1 MNTMPKLKIEML
13 PVDALNEYEG
23 NARQHGETD
32 IAAIKASIEKFG
44 FNDPIGIWGENII
57 VEGHGRLMAA
67 KDLGMTEVPVIRLD
81 HLTEEE
87 RRAYGLAHNKTAE
100 LSMWNFEKLDLEL
113 AGIKSFDMTQYGF
126 PEIEQEPDPED
137 IIEDTPPEDAPSI
150 CERGQIYK
158 LGEHRL
164 MCGDSTSTEDM
175 DALMAGET
183 AVLLLTDP
191 PYNVS
196 LGQNGGHPLIPSEAK
211 QLHRRT
217 DGLIIANDAWKND
230 EDFIEFLHKAFTV
243 ALEKMCPGGVFYIW
257 YGDTQALNFRLAC
270 QRSGM
275 TIRENLIW
283 VKNSFAFGRQ
293 DYQWQHEPCLYGW
306 KDGAAHYFI
315 KKRTLTTVIEDQ
327 VDLDKMKKEDMK
339 KLLEVFLSEEM
350 PTTIM
355 RAPKPTF
362 NDLHPTMK
370 PVKLVARLMFNSSRK
385 GDIVADIFGGS
396 GTTMIAAEQLGRRC
410 MMMELDPHYCDVII
424 ARWEAFTG
432 QKAER
437 IA

>member
-1 MNTMPKLKIEML
+1 MNAIPKLKIEML

-113 AGIKSFDMTQYGF
+113 AGIKSFDITKYGF

-137 IIEDTPPEDAPSI
+137 IIEDEPPEDAPQI

-164 MCGDSTSTEDM
+164 MCGDSTSIGDTLKPKELHDM
-175 DALMAGET
+175 L
-183 AVLLLTDP
+183 V
-191 PYNVS
+191 
-196 LGQNGGHPLIPSEAK
+196 
-211 QLHRRT
+211 
-217 DGLIIANDAWKND
+217 
-230 EDFIEFLHKAFTV
+230 KAFSNLRIHADTTCSYYV
-243 ALEKMCPGGVFYIW
+243 SAPQGGDLGLMMLEMMKDAGLPV
-257 YGDTQALNFRLAC
+257 RH
-270 QRSGM
+270 
-275 TIRENLIW
+275 NLIW
-283 VKNSFAFGRQ
+283 VKNASTFSLGRL
-293 DYQWQHEPCLYGW
+293 DYDYRHEPIFYTWTKNHKFYGGYT
-306 KDGAAHYFI
+306 D
-315 KKRTLTTVIEDQ
+315 TVIDDTSDINKMSKAELKEILQAIWNKNDNS
-327 VDLDKMKKEDMK
+327 VIYADKPSKSK
-339 KLLEVFLSEEM
+339 
-350 PTTIM
+350 
-355 RAPKPTF
+355 
-362 NDLHPTMK
+362 LHPTMK

>member
-137 IIEDTPPEDAPSI
+137 IIEDEPPEDAPQI

-164 MCGDSTSTEDM
+164 MCGDSTSHEDLE
-175 DALMAGET
+175 ALLAGEKPLM
-183 AVLLLTDP
+183 VFTDP
-191 PYNVS
+191 PYGVSIGDKNAKLESFGLGGAITENIIGDTLKPKELHDMLVKAFSNLRNHADEGCSYYVSAPQGGS
-196 LGQNGGHPLIPSEAK
+196 LGLMMLEMMKDA
-211 QLHRRT
+211 
-217 DGLIIANDAWKND
+217 GLPVR
-230 EDFIEFLHKAFTV
+230 H
-243 ALEKMCPGGVFYIW
+243 
-257 YGDTQALNFRLAC
+257 
-270 QRSGM
+270 
-275 TIRENLIW
+275 NLIW
-283 VKNSFAFGRQ
+283 VKNASTFSLGRL
-293 DYQWQHEPCLYGW
+293 DYDYRHEPIFYTWTKNHKFYGGYT
-306 KDGAAHYFI
+306 D
-315 KKRTLTTVIEDQ
+315 TVID
-327 VDLDKMKKEDMK
+327 DTSDINKMSKKELK
-339 KLLEVFLSEEM
+339 EM
-350 PTTIM
+350 LQAIWVKADTSVIYED
-355 RAPKPTF
+355 KPARSK
-362 NDLHPTMK
+362 LHPTMK
-370 PVKLVARLMFNSSRK
+370 PVKLVARLMYNSSRR
-385 GDIVADIFGGS
+385 GDTVADIFGGS

-410 MMMELDPHYCDVII
+410 FMMELDPHYCDVII

-432 QKAER
+432 EKAER

>member
-137 IIEDTPPEDAPSI
+137 IIEDEPPEDAPQI

-164 MCGDSTSTEDM
+164 MCGDSTSHQDM
-175 DALMAGET
+175 DALMAGEKP
-183 AVLLLTDP
+183 VMVFTDP
-191 PYNVS
+191 PYGVS
-196 LGQNGGHPLIPSEAK
+196 IGDKNEALGKVRFGGGITKNIIGDTLKPNELYEVLVKAFANLRNHVDETCSYYVSSPQGGELGQMMLQMMKDAGLTVRHLI
-211 QLHRRT
+211 
-217 DGLIIANDAWKND
+217 
-230 EDFIEFLHKAFTV
+230 
-243 ALEKMCPGGVFYIW
+243 
-257 YGDTQALNFRLAC
+257 
-270 QRSGM
+270 
-275 TIRENLIW
+275 IW
-283 VKNSFAFGRQ
+283 VKNAATFSMGRL
-293 DYQWQHEPCLYGW
+293 DYDYRHEPIFYTWTKSHKFYGGYT
-306 KDGAAHYFI
+306 D
-315 KKRTLTTVIEDQ
+315 TVINDTSDINKMSKAELKEILQAIWNKNDNS
-327 VDLDKMKKEDMK
+327 VIYADKPAKSK
-339 KLLEVFLSEEM
+339 
-350 PTTIM
+350 
-355 RAPKPTF
+355 
-362 NDLHPTMK
+362 LHPTMK

>member
-137 IIEDTPPEDAPSI
+137 IIEDTPPEDAPQI

-175 DALMAGET
+175 DALMAGEKP
-183 AVLLLTDP
+183 VMVFTDP
-191 PYNVS
+191 PYGVS
-196 LGQNGGHPLIPSEAK
+196 IGDKNAMLNNAGFGGGIKENIIGDTLRPNELQKMLTEAFAN
-211 QLHRRT
+211 LRRH
-217 DGLIIANDAWKND
+217 AD
-230 EDFIEFLHKAFTV
+230 EICSYYV
-243 ALEKMCPGGVFYIW
+243 SSPPGG
-257 YGDTQALNFRLAC
+257 DL
-270 QRSGM
+270 GM
-275 TIRENLIW
+275 VMLQMMKDAGLPVRHMLIW
-283 VKNSFAFGRQ
+283 VKNVATFSLGRLDYDYRHEPIFYTWDKKHKYYGGYNNTVIDDTDDINKMTKQELKEALHAIRERQ
-293 DYQWQHEPCLYGW
+293 DTSVIYCDKP
-306 KDGAAHYFI
+306 I
-315 KKRTLTTVIEDQ
+315 KC
-327 VDLDKMKKEDMK
+327 
-339 KLLEVFLSEEM
+339 
-350 PTTIM
+350 
-355 RAPKPTF
+355 
-362 NDLHPTMK
+362 NLHPTMK

>member
-137 IIEDTPPEDAPSI
+137 IIEDTPPENAEHV
-150 CERGQIYK
+150 CERGMIFV
-158 LGEHRL
+158 LGNHRL
-164 MCGDSTSTEDM
+164 MCGDSTSAEDM
-175 DALMAGET
+175 DKLMAGEKP
-183 AVLLLTDP
+183 VMVFTDP
-191 PYNVS
+191 PYGVS
-196 LGQNGGHPLIPSEAK
+196 IGDKNKALTDNGYGGGITQN
-211 QLHRRT
+211 
-217 DGLIIANDAWKND
+217 IIGDTLKKND
-230 EDFIEFLHKAFTV
+230 LYEILVKAFANLKAHTADDCSYYV
-243 ALEKMCPGGVFYIW
+243 TAPQGGDLGLMMQQMMIDS
-257 YGDTQALNFRLAC
+257 GLAV
-270 QRSGM
+270 RHILM
-275 TIRENLIW
+275 W
-283 VKNSFAFGRQ
+283 VKNAATFSMGRL
-293 DYQWQHEPCLYGW
+293 DYDYRHEPIFYTWTKSHKFYG
-306 KDGAAHYFI
+306 GYN
-315 KKRTLTTVIEDQ
+315 TSVIDDTQ
-327 VDLDKMKKEDMK
+327 DIDKMSKAELKEM
-339 KLLEVFLSEEM
+339 L
-350 PTTIM
+350 
-355 RAPKPTF
+355 RAIKEREDTSVIYVDRPAKA
-362 NDLHPTMK
+362 NLHPTMK

>member
-137 IIEDTPPEDAPSI
+137 IIEDTPPEDAPQI

-164 MCGDSTSTEDM
+164 MCGDSTSKEDLE
-175 DALMAGET
+175 ALLAGEKPLM
-183 AVLLLTDP
+183 VFTDP
-191 PYNVS
+191 PYGVS
-196 LGQNGGHPLIPSEAK
+196 IGDKNAKLESFGLGGAITENIIGDTLKPKE
-211 QLHRRT
+211 LH
-217 DGLIIANDAWKND
+217 DMLV
-230 EDFIEFLHKAFTV
+230 KAFSNLRVHADETCSYYV
-243 ALEKMCPGGVFYIW
+243 SAPQGGDLGLMMLEMMKDAGLPV
-257 YGDTQALNFRLAC
+257 RH
-270 QRSGM
+270 
-275 TIRENLIW
+275 NLIW
-283 VKNSFAFGRQ
+283 VKNASTFSLGRL
-293 DYQWQHEPCLYGW
+293 DYDYRHEPIFYTWTKNHKFYGGYT
-306 KDGAAHYFI
+306 D
-315 KKRTLTTVIEDQ
+315 TVID
-327 VDLDKMKKEDMK
+327 DTSDINKMSKKELK
-339 KLLEVFLSEEM
+339 EM
-350 PTTIM
+350 LQAIWVKADTSVIYED
-355 RAPKPTF
+355 KPAKSK
-362 NDLHPTMK
+362 LHPTMK
-370 PVKLVARLMFNSSRK
+370 PVKLVARLMYNSSRR
-385 GDIVADIFGGS
+385 GDAVADIFGGS

-410 MMMELDPHYCDVII
+410 FMMELDPHYCDVII
-424 ARWEAFTG
+424 ARWEALTG
-432 QKAER
+432 EKAER

>member
-137 IIEDTPPEDAPSI
+137 IIEDTPPEDAPQI

-164 MCGDSTSTEDM
+164 MCGDSTSTEDLE
-175 DALMAGET
+175 ALLAGEKPLM
-183 AVLLLTDP
+183 VFTDP
-191 PYNVS
+191 PYGVS
-196 LGQNGGHPLIPSEAK
+196 IGDKNAKLESFGLGGAITENIIGDTLKPKE
-211 QLHRRT
+211 LH
-217 DGLIIANDAWKND
+217 DMLV
-230 EDFIEFLHKAFTV
+230 KAFSNLRVHADETCSYYV
-243 ALEKMCPGGVFYIW
+243 SAPQGGDLGLMMLEMMKDAGLPV
-257 YGDTQALNFRLAC
+257 RH
-270 QRSGM
+270 
-275 TIRENLIW
+275 NLIW
-283 VKNSFAFGRQ
+283 VKNASTFSLGRL
-293 DYQWQHEPCLYGW
+293 DYDYRHEPIFYTWTKNHKFYGGYT
-306 KDGAAHYFI
+306 D
-315 KKRTLTTVIEDQ
+315 TVID
-327 VDLDKMKKEDMK
+327 DTSDINKMSKKELK
-339 KLLEVFLSEEM
+339 EM
-350 PTTIM
+350 LQAIWVKTDTSVIYED
-355 RAPKPTF
+355 KPAKSK
-362 NDLHPTMK
+362 LHPTMK
-370 PVKLVARLMFNSSRK
+370 PVKLVARLMYNSSRR
-385 GDIVADIFGGS
+385 GDAVADIFGGS

>member
-175 DALMAGET
+175 DALMAGEKP
-183 AVLLLTDP
+183 VMVFTDP
-191 PYNVS
+191 PYGVS
-196 LGQNGGHPLIPSEAK
+196 IG
-211 QLHRRT
+211 
-217 DGLIIANDAWKND
+217 DKND
-230 EDFIEFLHKAFTV
+230 KLNKLGLA
-243 ALEKMCPGGVFYIW
+243 GGITENIL
-257 YGDTQALNFRLAC
+257 GDTLKPDELQKMLTEAFANLRRHADEICSYYVSSPQGGDL
-270 QRSGM
+270 GM
-275 TIRENLIW
+275 VMLQMMKDAGLPVRHQLIW
-283 VKNSFAFGRQ
+283 VKNEATFSLGRLDYDYRHEPIFYTWCKKHKYYGGYNNTVIDDTDDINKMSKQELKEALRAIRERQ
-293 DYQWQHEPCLYGW
+293 D
-306 KDGAAHYFI
+306 
-315 KKRTLTTVIEDQ
+315 TTV
-327 VDLDKMKKEDMK
+327 VYYDKPSKSK
-339 KLLEVFLSEEM
+339 
-350 PTTIM
+350 
-355 RAPKPTF
+355 
-362 NDLHPTMK
+362 LHPTMK
-370 PVKLVARLMFNSSRK
+370 PVKLVARFMFNSSRK

>member
-1 MNTMPKLKIEML
+1 MSSSPTLKIEML

-87 RRAYGLAHNKTAE
+87 RRAYGLVHNKTAE

-175 DALMAGET
+175 DALMAGEKP
-183 AVLLLTDP
+183 VMVFTDP
-191 PYNVS
+191 PYEVS
-196 LGQNGGHPLIPSEAK
+196 IGDKNAKLESFGLGGAITENIIGDTLKPKE
-211 QLHRRT
+211 LH
-217 DGLIIANDAWKND
+217 DMLV
-230 EDFIEFLHKAFTV
+230 KAFSNLRVHADETCSYYV
-243 ALEKMCPGGVFYIW
+243 SAPQGGDLGLMMLEMMKDAGLPV
-257 YGDTQALNFRLAC
+257 RH
-270 QRSGM
+270 
-275 TIRENLIW
+275 NLIW
-283 VKNSFAFGRQ
+283 VKNASTFSLGRL
-293 DYQWQHEPCLYGW
+293 DYDYRHEPIFYTWTKNHKFYGGYT
-306 KDGAAHYFI
+306 D
-315 KKRTLTTVIEDQ
+315 TVID
-327 VDLDKMKKEDMK
+327 DTSDINKMSKKELK
-339 KLLEVFLSEEM
+339 EM
-350 PTTIM
+350 LQAIWVKADTSVIYED
-355 RAPKPTF
+355 KPARSK
-362 NDLHPTMK
+362 LHPTMK
-370 PVKLVARLMFNSSRK
+370 PVKLVARLMYNSSRR
-385 GDIVADIFGGS
+385 GDTVADIFGGS

-424 ARWEAFTG
+424 ARWETFTG

>member
-1 MNTMPKLKIEML
+1 MNAMPKLKIEML

-32 IAAIKASIEKFG
+32 IAAKASIEKFG

-113 AGIKSFDMTQYGF
+113 AGIKSFDMTKYGF

-137 IIEDTPPEDAPSI
+137 IIEDTPPEDAPQI

-164 MCGDSTSTEDM
+164 MCGDSTSHEDM
-175 DALMAGET
+175 DALLAGEKP
-183 AVLLLTDP
+183 VMVFTDP
-191 PYNVS
+191 PYGVS
-196 LGQNGGHPLIPSEAK
+196 IGDKNAKLESFGLGGQITKNIIGDTLKPKE
-211 QLHRRT
+211 LH
-217 DGLIIANDAWKND
+217 DMLV
-230 EDFIEFLHKAFTV
+230 KAFSNLRIHADTTCSYYV
-243 ALEKMCPGGVFYIW
+243 SAPQGGDLGLMMLEMMRDAGLPV
-257 YGDTQALNFRLAC
+257 RH
-270 QRSGM
+270 
-275 TIRENLIW
+275 NLIW
-283 VKNSFAFGRQ
+283 VKNASTFSLGRL
-293 DYQWQHEPCLYGW
+293 DYDYRHEPIFYTWTKNHKFYGGYT
-306 KDGAAHYFI
+306 D
-315 KKRTLTTVIEDQ
+315 TVIDDTSDINKMSKAELKEILQAIWNKNDNS
-327 VDLDKMKKEDMK
+327 VIYADKPSKSK
-339 KLLEVFLSEEM
+339 
-350 PTTIM
+350 
-355 RAPKPTF
+355 
-362 NDLHPTMK
+362 LHPTMK
-370 PVKLVARLMFNSSRK
+370 PVKLVARFMFNSSRK